1 MKKLEHRAALCLA
14 LAGLLL
20 AGLVL
25 FLGRYLLSG
34 ADWAAAPFNRH
45 LYTSGGTLS
54 RGTVLDRNGTVLSSV
69 NEDGS
74 RSYPDGKALRRA
86 ILHAV
91 GDPAGNISTGALSAF
106 GSKLSGYS
114 LLGGSFSAG
123 TGNQLSLTID
133 ADYNLAAWNALNGR
147 KGTVAVYN
155 YKTGEVLC
163 MVSSP
168 SFDPRNIPD
177 DLETNVKY
185 EGAYLNR
192 FLSSTFTPG
201 SIFKLV
207 TLNAALEQLPDLSS
221 RTWECSGSITIDGE
235 TITCT
240 KAHGT
245 QNIQDALANSCNVV
259 FGQLAVELGGK
270 TMEKY
275 VKATGLTRSWSAD
288 GISTAAGSF
297 DFSDC
302 TDGNLAWAGVGQYH
316 DAVNPCAM
324 LVYLG
329 AIANGGKAPLPRL
342 IHQLHRPG
350 LPDLPRF
357 SRHTGRLIKADTAQA
372 LTDMMANNV
381 AVTYGTRRFPNMD
394 LCAKSGTAEVGSDQK
409 PHAWFVGFLR
419 NPDYPYAF
427 VVLVENGGGG
437 SAVAGDVASAVLKT
451 MTGQ

>member
-1 MKKLEHRAALCLA
+1 M
-14 LAGLLL
+14 
-20 AGLVL
+20 
-25 FLGRYLLSG
+25 
-34 ADWAAAPFNRH
+34 
-45 LYTSGGTLS
+45 
-54 RGTVLDRNGTVLSSV
+54 
-69 NEDGS
+69 
-74 RSYPDGKALRRA
+74 
-86 ILHAV
+86 
-91 GDPAGNISTGALSAF
+91 
-106 GSKLSGYS
+106 
-114 LLGGSFSAG
+114 
-123 TGNQLSLTID
+123 
-133 ADYNLAAWNALNGR
+133 
-147 KGTVAVYN
+147 
-155 YKTGEVLC
+155 
-163 MVSSP
+163 
-168 SFDPRNIPD
+168 
-177 DLETNVKY
+177 
-185 EGAYLNR
+185 
-192 FLSSTFTPG
+192 
-201 SIFKLV
+201 
-207 TLNAALEQLPDLSS
+207 
-221 RTWECSGSITIDGE
+221 
-235 TITCT
+235 
-240 KAHGT
+240 
-245 QNIQDALANSCNVV
+245 
-259 FGQLAVELGGK
+259 
-270 TMEKY
+270 
-275 VKATGLTRSWSAD
+275 TRSWSAD

-350 LPDLPRF
+350 LPDLPRL

-394 LCAKSGTAEVGSDQK
+394 LCAKSGTAEVGSDRK